1 MPYTLSHVAAMVP
14 CSRLLA
20 RLRVLSAV
28 VIGSMV
34 PDFGYLLPKDPPRL
48 ETHSAV
54 ALLTFCLPM
63 GMLSF
68 WVFQR
73 LMKTPLLSVLPDQA
87 YMRWQPYAAP
97 ASLRSL
103 RQWVLAAGGVLLG
116 AGVHLVW
123 DAFTHEESRGTRMF
137 PELADPMFVHGHV
150 VTGAHLLQELSSLFG
165 VLIVAGAIVYALRD
179 SGHSAVAPRVLSRP
193 QRQAWVLVFT
203 LITLGLC
210 VGFIVLEQTHNYFH
224 FIFVGVVAIALLRA
238 LVLAALV
245 VSLLMQAYLRSKR

>member
-34 PDFGYLLPKDPPRL
+34 PDFGYLLPKDPPRF

-68 WVFQR
+68 WIFQR

-103 RQWVLAAGGVLLG
+103 WQWVLAAGGVLLG
-116 AGVHLVW
+116 AAVHLVW

-137 PELADPMFVHGHV
+137 PELTDPLFVHGHL
-150 VTGAHLLQELSSLFG
+150 VTGAHILQELSSLVG
-165 VLIVAGAIVYALRD
+165 ILIVVGSIVYALRD
-179 SGHSAVAPRVLSRP
+179 RGHSAVAPRMLSRLE
-193 QRQAWVLVFT
+193 RQVWVFLFGGV
-203 LITLGLC
+203 TLGLC
-210 VGFIVLEQTHNYFH
+210 VVFTILEQPPHHFH
-224 FIFVGVVAIALLRA
+224 FIWVDIIAIALLRA
-238 LVLAALV
+238 LVVATLLV
-245 VSLLMQAYLRSKR
+245 SALMQAYLRTKR